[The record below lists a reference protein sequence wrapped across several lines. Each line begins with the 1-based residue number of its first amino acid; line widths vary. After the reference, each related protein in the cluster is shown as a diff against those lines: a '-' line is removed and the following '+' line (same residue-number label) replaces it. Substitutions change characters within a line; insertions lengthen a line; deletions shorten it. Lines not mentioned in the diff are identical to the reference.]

1 MNAENHEN
9 ALAKD
14 GVARNRISGNR
25 VSRSRIA
32 RLAMRLLF
40 GMVLMPGVIPVGAAA
55 DEDRLEDARERA
67 LEAAETLREMMQIED
82 HAIPDYLLA
91 RADGIAVIPNTIKGA
106 FGIGGRGGLGLIS
119 TRQNGDWSPP
129 LFVSIGGA
137 SVGFQI
143 GVEATDLVLVFTE
156 KKGLAALVEDKVKL
170 GADVSVAAG
179 PLGRKAEVGTNA
191 TLDAAIYSYS
201 RSKGLFAGA
210 ALDGTVL
217 QIDDSENENVYG
229 KKVDARRVLDGK
241 ADLST
246 PAAIRPFLV
255 ALNEVVPARESR
267 ADARDAATHD

>member
-1 MNAENHEN
+1 MSGKNEMN
-9 ALAKD
+9 
-14 GVARNRISGNR
+14 GI
-25 VSRSRIA
+25 
-32 RLAMRLLF
+32 AMRGTLL
-40 GMVLMPGVIPVGAAA
+40 MVMMTLFLAVIPGWVAA
-55 DEDRLEDARERA
+55 DDDKLDDARERA
-67 LEAAETLREMMQIED
+67 LQAAETLREMMQIDD

-119 TRQNGDWSPP
+119 TRQDGDWSPP
-129 LFVSIGGA
+129 LFVSLSGA
-137 SVGFQI
+137 SFGLQI
-143 GVEATDLVLVFTE
+143 GVESTDLVLVFTE
-156 KKGLAALVEDKVKL
+156 KDGVAALIKDKVKL

-229 KKVDARRVLDGK
+229 KKVNAKTVSDGK
-241 ADLST
+241 ADLAT
-246 PAAIRPFLV
+246 PQVIQPFLA
-255 ALNEVVPARESR
+255 ALREVIPVDSSTAKAPDGAIVE
-267 ADARDAATHD
+267 